1 MASGHNSFSVTERP
15 TRRDCIFEIYM
26 VEVPLGL
33 FEENPQYDAILPFH
47 LLQRKCHKKRGGGG
61 QKNLTSINSQ
71 QD

>member
-47 LLQRKCHKKRGGGG
+47 LLQRK
-61 QKNLTSINSQ
+61 
-71 QD
+71 